1 MYNIDTLPLTVTLKD
16 GGKLTAHQVKYSI
29 SPESVKVVTSDQASL
44 GDLKGLNLGEI
55 DLGSVRTGVPIE
67 LSIRDKLPEGV
78 SLENGQ
84 PDKAKVTITV
94 DGIATRKVQVSSSP
108 RTIPRRTPRR
118 TASRSSPA
126 RSRSSCAAT
135 RSELKEVETD
145 SLSIGLTF
153 DSVSL
158 GTGRHKVKGHRGGHR
173 SAERRDARGRGH
185 RGGNSDHR
193 GRLGRSGQR
202 FL

>member
-29 SPESVKVVTSDQASL
+29 NPESVKVVTSDQASL
-44 GDLKGLNLGEI
+44 GDLKELNLGEI

-94 DGIATRKVQVSSSP
+94 DGIATRKVQVSKFAPNDTSAD
-108 RTIPRRTPRR
+108 TTPY
-118 TASRSSPA
+118 SVKLQEV
-126 RSRSSCAAT
+126 AT
-135 RSELKEVETD
+135 N

-158 GTGRHKVKGHRGGHR
+158 GTGRHKVKGIAAAIGLPSDVTLVEEDIEVEIQITEDGSGG
-173 SAERRDARGRGH
+173 AD
-185 RGGNSDHR
+185 
-193 GRLGRSGQR
+193 SGSSGWTGENGEDGE
-202 FL
+202 